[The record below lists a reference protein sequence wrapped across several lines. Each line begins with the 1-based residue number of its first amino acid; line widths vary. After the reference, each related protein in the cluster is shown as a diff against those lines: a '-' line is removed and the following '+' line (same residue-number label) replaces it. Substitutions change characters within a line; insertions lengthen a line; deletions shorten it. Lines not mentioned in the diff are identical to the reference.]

1 MRVLNQKGQAL
12 VEYVLIIAVISVVVI
27 SVVKLFGGYLQD
39 SMTKSSCALIDK
51 VYVEGAKP
59 GDGQC
64 VDP

>member
-1 MRVLNQKGQAL
+1 MRVLNQKVQAL